1 MRAIRVQRLLRYI
14 KRAKRIRVIFQT
26 FIVTLPSLGSVGGL
40 LMLCLYMYAV
50 LGVFLFANIKLQ
62 DSLSTYANFQS
73 FGLALLTLWRCST
86 GESWNSIM
94 MDVMR
99 QRSITFQCDDS
110 GAFDHGE
117 FIKSGSN
124 LARFN
129 IL

>member
-1 MRAIRVQRLLRYI
+1 MLRYI

-94 MDVMR
+94 MDIMR
-99 QRSITFQCDDS
+99 QRSITFQCDES
-110 GAFDHGE
+110 GTFNHGDY
-117 FIKSGSN
+117 IKSGSK
-124 LARFN
+124 LARL
-129 IL
+129 ILSSVNPGLW